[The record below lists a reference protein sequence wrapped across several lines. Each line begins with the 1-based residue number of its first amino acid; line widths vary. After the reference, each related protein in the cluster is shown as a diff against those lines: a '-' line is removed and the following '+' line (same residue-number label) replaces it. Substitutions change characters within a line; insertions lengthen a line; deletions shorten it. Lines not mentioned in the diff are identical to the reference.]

1 MKLLFR
7 LSRHDLF
14 VLIAW
19 PLFNALAGYLA
30 IFYLLAV
37 VENADLKA
45 QFYSVSLKM
54 QFLSVP
60 MYTFSLFFIFWGLS
74 KLCYHHYSTTINKKL
89 IYTMVTNIALVIVA
103 IWLASAISP
112 IKVEDPYPRLK
123 MLAGFN
129 IVLQVA
135 IYTTIVH
142 SLRLKQQAIELEVSL
157 KRSEIALLRM
167 QTNPHFLFNSLNL
180 ISYEIPQ
187 RPEFAQEILFELCD
201 LLRGTIALSGKIR
214 VLVKDEVKLIEHYLA
229 IQKARFGSRLNVDL
243 EIDERSSELS
253 VPPMLLLPLVENVI
267 KHAVSKS
274 NKSITLKVTTLYSEK
289 HLLMTIYNSWP
300 EQIPPTFI
308 PNGGHQNIINTLKLE
323 YSDASFTI
331 DYSNAKVLAT
341 ISINHDFSGELDA

>member
-1 MKLLFR
+1 MKSLFP

-19 PLFNALAGYLA
+19 PLLNALVGYLSL
-30 IFYLLAV
+30 FYLLAV
-37 VENADLKA
+37 VENTDLKV
-45 QFYSVSLKM
+45 QFYSVSLKV
-54 QFLSVP
+54 QLLSVP

-74 KLCYHHYSTTINKKL
+74 KLCYHQYSATINKKL

-112 IKVEDPYPRLK
+112 MKLEDPYPRLK
-123 MLAGFN
+123 MLASFN
-129 IVLQVA
+129 IVFQVA
-135 IYTTIVH
+135 IYTAVVH

-187 RPEFAQEILFELCD
+187 RPEFAQELLFELCD
-201 LLRGTIALSGKIR
+201 LLRGTIALSGKRR
-214 VLVKDEVKLIEHYLA
+214 VLVKDEVKLIDHYMA
-229 IQKARFGSRLNVDL
+229 IQKARFGSRLNVEL

-274 NKSITLKVTTLYSEK
+274 NKSITLKVTTRYSEK
-289 HLLMTIYNSWP
+289 HLLMTICNSWP
-300 EQIPPTFI
+300 EQIPPKFI
-308 PNGGHQNIINTLKLE
+308 PNGGHQNIIDTLKLE

-331 DYSNAKVLAT
+331 DFSNAMVLAT